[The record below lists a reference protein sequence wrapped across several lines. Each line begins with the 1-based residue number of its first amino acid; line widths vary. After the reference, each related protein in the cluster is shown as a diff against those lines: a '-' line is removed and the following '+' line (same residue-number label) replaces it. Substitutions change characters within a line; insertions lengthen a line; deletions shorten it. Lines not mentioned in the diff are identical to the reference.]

1 MLSLPLLPLLP
12 LLQNGASRLA
22 ELEYF
27 FLGGEGR
34 PPAAAPATAGSSGGS
49 YDAEAKV
56 KALWVWD
63 LSQDLAAVTD
73 DPALRRK

>member
-1 MLSLPLLPLLP
+1 MCDPLA
-12 LLQNGASRLA
+12 QAGAARLA

-27 FLGGEGR
+27 FLGAQAPLANGR
-34 PPAAAPATAGSSGGS
+34 NAGAAASLDGAGG

-63 LSQDLAAVTD
+63 LSQDLAAATS
-73 DPALRRK
+73 DPALRSK